1 MLRITGPS
9 LLVFNRMW
17 ISYFETAGSRP
28 TSIARMYLLFE
39 HMISFPRKGPGKPHS
54 TTKAIPHSIAK
65 CKLLNVLQ
73 VSLLKLSSTFRFGLR
88 SLLALVLCL
97 RIVAFGSSK
106 LLLVETRED
115 WSH

>member
-1 MLRITGPS
+1 
-9 LLVFNRMW
+9 
-17 ISYFETAGSRP
+17 
-28 TSIARMYLLFE
+28 MYLLFE

-73 VSLLKLSSTFRFGLR
+73 IFLLELSSTFRFGLR
-88 SLLALVLCL
+88 LLALILSL
-97 RIVAFGSSK
+97 RIVALGSSK

-115 WSH
+115 WGH